1 MSSVPPPSQSGV
13 PSGNSNGIYIALA
26 IVLLLGIGG
35 IVAYKMKGGHDE
47 TPNKPNPVASAS
59 ASASAAPTNALID
72 EVPLPPPVIDAGP
85 APTVQYTGPAADP
98 CSYAVCNGNVTT
110 GSDTEHGLQMLARQT
125 RRKCYDPA
133 LANDPTL
140 QGHVKVHM
148 KIASN
153 GQICSASV
161 ASNDMSTT
169 SVGDC
174 AARMLLASGRVPPP
188 KGGCVNLDFPLNY
201 VPMGGQH

>member
-1 MSSVPPPSQSGV
+1 MSPAPSQPPP
-13 PSGNSNGIYIALA
+13 PAGNSNGMYIALA
-26 IVLLLGIGG
+26 VVLLLGIGG
-35 IVAYKMKGGHDE
+35 IVVWKVTSTSE
-47 TPNKPNPVASAS
+47 QPKPIGTTSAS

-85 APTVQYTGPAADP
+85 APTVQYTGGPAADP
-98 CSYAVCNGNVTT
+98 CTYNVCNGNVAA
-110 GSDTEHGLQMLARQT
+110 GSDTERGLQQLALKT

-148 KIASN
+148 KIAGN
-153 GQICSASV
+153 GQICNANV
-161 ASNDMSTT
+161 ASNDMSST
-169 SVGDC
+169 SVGEC

-201 VPMGGQH
+201 VPMGQH

>member
-1 MSSVPPPSQSGV
+1 MSPAPSQPPP
-13 PSGNSNGIYIALA
+13 PAGNSNGMYIALA
-26 IVLLLGIGG
+26 VVLLLGIGG
-35 IVAYKMKGGHDE
+35 IVVWKLTSSSTSEPPKSVATV
-47 TPNKPNPVASAS
+47 TPSAS
-59 ASASAAPTNALID
+59 LSAAPTNTLID
-72 EVPLPPPVIDAGP
+72 DVPLPPPVIDAGP
-85 APTVQYTGPAADP
+85 APTVVSTGGGGGGDVCALN
-98 CSYAVCNGNVTT
+98 VCNGNVAS

-153 GQICSASV
+153 GQICSANV
-161 ASNDMSTT
+161 ASNDMSST
-169 SVGDC
+169 SVGEC

-201 VPMGGQH
+201 VPMGQH

>member
-1 MSSVPPPSQSGV
+1 M
-13 PSGNSNGIYIALA
+13 YIALA
-26 IVLLLGIGG
+26 VVLLLGIGG
-35 IVAYKMKGGHDE
+35 IVVWKVTSGTTEQPK
-47 TPNKPNPVASAS
+47 PVATTSAS

-72 EVPLPPPVIDAGP
+72 EVPLPPPIIDAGP
-85 APTVQYTGPAADP
+85 APTVQYTGGPAADP
-98 CSYAVCNGNVTT
+98 CTYSVCNGNVAA
-110 GSDTEHGLQMLARQT
+110 GSDTERGLQQLAMKT

-133 LANDPTL
+133 LGNDPTL

-153 GQICSASV
+153 GQICTTNV
-161 ASNDMSTT
+161 ASNDMSSTG
-169 SVGDC
+169 VGEC

-201 VPMGGQH
+201 VPMGQH

>member
-1 MSSVPPPSQSGV
+1 MSPAPSQPPP
-13 PSGNSNGIYIALA
+13 PAGNSNGMYIALA
-26 IVLLLGIGG
+26 VVLLLGIGG
-35 IVAYKMKGGHDE
+35 IVVWKVTSG
-47 TPNKPNPVASAS
+47 TPEQPKPVATASAS
-59 ASASAAPTNALID
+59 GSASSAPTNTLID

-85 APTVQYTGPAADP
+85 ASTGVQYSGPAADP
-98 CSYAVCNGNVTT
+98 CTYNVCNGNVAA
-110 GSDTEHGLQMLARQT
+110 GSDTERGLQQLAMKT

-148 KIASN
+148 KIAGN
-153 GQICSASV
+153 GQICSANV
-161 ASNDMSTT
+161 ASNDMASTG
-169 SVGDC
+169 VGDC

-201 VPMGGQH
+201 VPMGQH

>member
-13 PSGNSNGIYIALA
+13 PSGNNNGIYIALA
-26 IVLLLGIGG
+26 VLLLLGVGG
-35 IVAYKMKGGHDE
+35 IVAYKLKGDTTE
-47 TPNKPNPVASAS
+47 TPKPLPTATVTASTS
-59 ASASAAPTNALID
+59 ATNALID
-72 EVPLPPPVIDAGP
+72 DVPPPPPVIDAGP
-85 APTVQYTGPAADP
+85 APTVIYTGPAADP
-98 CSYAVCNGNVTT
+98 CTYNVCNGNVAA
-110 GSDTEHGLQMLARQT
+110 GGDTEHGLQALALRT

-161 ASNDMSTT
+161 ASNDMSNT
-169 SVGDC
+169 SVGEC
-174 AARMLLASGRVPPP
+174 AARMLLSSGHVPPP

-201 VPMGGQH
+201 VPMGQH

>member
-13 PSGNSNGIYIALA
+13 PSGNNNGIYIALA
-26 IVLLLGIGG
+26 LLLLLGVGG
-35 IVAYKMKGGHDE
+35 IVAYKLKGGTTE
-47 TPNKPNPVASAS
+47 TPKPLPTATVTASTS
-59 ASASAAPTNALID
+59 ATNALID
-72 EVPLPPPVIDAGP
+72 DVPPPPPVIDAGP
-85 APTVQYTGPAADP
+85 APTVVYTGGPAADP
-98 CSYAVCNGNVTT
+98 CTYNVCNGNVVA
-110 GSDTEHGLQMLARQT
+110 GGDTERGLQALALRT

-153 GQICSASV
+153 GQICSANV
-161 ASNDMSTT
+161 ANNDMSNT
-169 SVGDC
+169 SVGEC
-174 AARMLLASGRVPPP
+174 AARMLLSSGHVPPP

-201 VPMGGQH
+201 VPMGQH

>member
-13 PSGNSNGIYIALA
+13 PSSGSNGMYIALA
-26 IVLLLGIGG
+26 LLLLLGIGG
-35 IVAYKMKGGHDE
+35 IVAWKL
-47 TPNKPNPVASAS
+47 TSKPDAPPPIVKTAAPVVSS
-59 ASASAAPTNALID
+59 APTNALID
-72 EVPLPPPVIDAGP
+72 EVPLPPPIVDSGP
-85 APTVQYTGPAADP
+85 AVAPTYTGGGGGGDP
-98 CSYAVCNGNVTT
+98 CVYNTCNGNVTA
-110 GSDTEHGLQMLARQT
+110 GSDTERGLQMLARQT

-133 LANDPTL
+133 LGNDPTL

-161 ASNDMSTT
+161 ASNDMSSS
-169 SVGDC
+169 SVGEC
-174 AARMLLASGRVPPP
+174 AARMLLSSGHVPPP

-201 VPMGGQH
+201 VPMGQH

>member
-26 IVLLLGIGG
+26 ILLLLGIGG
-35 IVAYKMKGGHDE
+35 IVAYKMKGGHEE
-47 TPNKPNPVASAS
+47 TQKPPPVTSTT
-59 ASASAAPTNALID
+59 ASASAAPTNTLID

-85 APTVQYTGPAADP
+85 SPTVVSTGGGGDP
-98 CSYAVCNGNVTT
+98 CAYAVCNGNVAP

-161 ASNDMSTT
+161 ASNDMSST

-174 AARMLLASGRVPPP
+174 AARMLLSSGHVPPP

-201 VPMGGQH
+201 VPMGQH

>member
-1 MSSVPPPSQSGV
+1 M
-13 PSGNSNGIYIALA
+13 YIVIA

-35 IVAYKMKGGHDE
+35 LVFYKLKSGSSDPPKQSVIATGS
-47 TPNKPNPVASAS
+47 TSAS
-59 ASASAAPTNALID
+59 STPTNALID

-85 APTVQYTGPAADP
+85 APTVVYTGGGGDP
-98 CSYAVCNGNVTT
+98 CTYSVCNGNVAP

-133 LANDPTL
+133 LGNDPTL

-161 ASNDMSTT
+161 ASNDMSSS

-201 VPMGGQH
+201 VPMGQH

>member
-1 MSSVPPPSQSGV
+1 MSPAPSQPPP
-13 PSGNSNGIYIALA
+13 PAGNSNGMYIALA
-26 IVLLLGIGG
+26 VVLLLGIGG
-35 IVAYKMKGGHDE
+35 IVVWKFTSG
-47 TPNKPNPVASAS
+47 TPEQPKSVATASAS
-59 ASASAAPTNALID
+59 ASASAAPTNTLID

-85 APTVQYTGPAADP
+85 APTVQYSGGPAADP
-98 CSYAVCNGNVTT
+98 CSYNVCNGNVAT
-110 GSDTEHGLQMLARQT
+110 GSDTERGLQQLALKT

-148 KIASN
+148 KIAGN
-153 GQICSASV
+153 GQICSANV
-161 ASNDMSTT
+161 ASNDMAST

-174 AARMLLASGRVPPP
+174 AARMLLASGRVPAP

-201 VPMGGQH
+201 VPMGAH